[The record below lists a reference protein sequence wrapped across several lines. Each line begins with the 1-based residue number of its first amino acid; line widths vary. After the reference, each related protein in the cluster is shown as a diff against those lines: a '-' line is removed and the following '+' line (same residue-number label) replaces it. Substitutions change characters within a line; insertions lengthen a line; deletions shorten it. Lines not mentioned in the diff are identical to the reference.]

1 MRLSHQSIVAK
12 VVEELEQQ
20 ILSGSLRPGARI
32 TEESLSK
39 KWEVSRS
46 SLREAFRI
54 LESQGYV
61 DHSPRRG
68 IKVAVITPRKVR
80 EVYQV
85 RAALEGLTVQLAVEK
100 NDPKVIGRL
109 EKLHER
115 MQRKVS
121 QGDLKE
127 YQKLNQ
133 QFHEIMI
140 KASDNEFMIQ
150 TLTPINKLA
159 KRLRAEVFV
168 SPQGV
173 EKSLLN
179 HAALISAFKNGDSRQ
194 AGETRA
200 QTVLEFGNMLES
212 LLEEKIKMEQKS

>member
-12 VVEELEQQ
+12 VVEELEQR
-20 ILSGSLRPGARI
+20 ILSGALQPGERI

-39 KWEVSRS
+39 QWEVSRS

-54 LESQGYV
+54 LESQGFV
-61 DHSPRRG
+61 DHTPRRG

-85 RAALEGLTVQLAVEK
+85 GAALEGLTVQLAVEK
-100 NDPKVIGRL
+100 NDPKVIERL
-109 EKLHER
+109 QKLQKR
-115 MQRKVS
+115 MQAKVS
-121 QGDLKE
+121 EGDIKE

-133 QFHEIMI
+133 QFHEILI
-140 KASDNEFMIQ
+140 KASDNEFIIK

-179 HAALISAFKNGDSRQ
+179 HAVIISAFKNGNSKE

-200 QTVLEFGNMLES
+200 HTVLEFGKMLES
-212 LLEEKIKMEQKS
+212 LLDEKIKMEQ